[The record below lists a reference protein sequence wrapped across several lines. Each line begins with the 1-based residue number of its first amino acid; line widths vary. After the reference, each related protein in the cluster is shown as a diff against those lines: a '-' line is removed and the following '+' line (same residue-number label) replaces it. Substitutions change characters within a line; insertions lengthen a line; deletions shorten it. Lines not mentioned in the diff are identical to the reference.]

1 MTSDTLIAFA
11 AKAGSTAMD
20 GDGKNSPYTSALLKH
35 LATPGLDVR
44 FALGRVRDDVVKAT
58 SNRQEP
64 FVYGSLGGKEFP
76 LVPPADSKVAAPT
89 EPPQDGLADMRRD
102 YEMYERLGTKEGW
115 ETFLQLYPS
124 GRFADLAHLHI
135 AKLEAAEKIASAV
148 EHKPAAPQTK
158 AANDQL
164 APVRRRS
171 SRPPRPTSQCQGRPS
186 DRRPARPRACCRVS

>member
-1 MTSDTLIAFA
+1 MAKVEVLTSDTLIAFA

-44 FALGRVRDDVVKAT
+44 FAFGRVRDDVVKAT

-76 LVPPADSKVAAPT
+76 LVPPADLKVAAPA

-102 YEMYERLGTKEGW
+102 YEMYERAG
-115 ETFLQLYPS
+115 
-124 GRFADLAHLHI
+124 D
-135 AKLEAAEKIASAV
+135 
-148 EHKPAAPQTK
+148 
-158 AANDQL
+158 
-164 APVRRRS
+164 
-171 SRPPRPTSQCQGRPS
+171 
-186 DRRPARPRACCRVS
+186 